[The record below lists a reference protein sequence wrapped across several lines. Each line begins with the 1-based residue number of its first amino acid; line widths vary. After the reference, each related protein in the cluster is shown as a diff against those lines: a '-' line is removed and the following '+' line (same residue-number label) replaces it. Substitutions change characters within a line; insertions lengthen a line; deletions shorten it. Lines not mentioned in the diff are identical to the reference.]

1 MKNMNISQQ
10 SKMYEKVWWYH
21 LNEKSN
27 WLIGWVRKDGS
38 ERYQQSAA
46 SFLPSQWSPIASMT
60 RAWSPWHSTT
70 TAKKL
75 SNCWADFWTLFVF
88 WRFFK
93 LTPKRKQI
101 CGYLVSTEWMVS
113 VIFVSIELLD
123 FVFEP
128 LLLFVDL
135 DVELLLLACTRLG
148 FNSWPC
154 LLSINSELW
163 VITVAILLL
172 WRKLALRAMTTY
184 ES

>member
-1 MKNMNISQQ
+1 MRKATDWLVEYV
-10 SKMYEKVWWYH
+10 KMVQRDTNNLLPVFYH
-21 LNEKSN
+21 HNDL
-27 WLIGWVRKDGS
+27 L
-38 ERYQQSAA
+38 
-46 SFLPSQWSPIASMT
+46 LASMT

-113 VIFVSIELLD
+113 VIFVSIKLLD

-135 DVELLLLACTRLG
+135 DVELLLLACTCLR
-148 FNSWPC
+148 FKSWPC